1 MIRAQRFLS
10 KPNLGVEVEALLV
23 DGQHLQDAGS
33 VAIGTIDKDL

>member
-10 KPNLGVEVEALLV
+10 KPSLGVEVEALPV
-23 DGQHLQDAGS
+23 DGWDAGS